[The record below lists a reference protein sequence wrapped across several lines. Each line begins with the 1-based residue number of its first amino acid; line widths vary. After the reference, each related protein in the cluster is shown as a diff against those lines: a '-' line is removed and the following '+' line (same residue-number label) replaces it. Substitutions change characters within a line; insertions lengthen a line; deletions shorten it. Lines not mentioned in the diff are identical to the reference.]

1 MRIAFDVDGVF
12 TDIEKYQLTRGK
24 EYFKN
29 IPEENLK
36 LDEYD
41 VEEIFNVSH
50 KERNKF
56 WTKYIFDY
64 CIKEPMRKDAS
75 ITLNKLHEEGHEIY
89 IVTGRVHTLEK
100 GFVGA
105 LFRKMLID
113 WLKKNNIPYEKI
125 IYCNEKG
132 SEVDKLEAIKNNQID
147 VLIDDKRENINEA
160 SKITNVLCYDA
171 LYNQDCLGKNI
182 TRVHNFNEIY
192 HQIQIL
198 SQKTSFIK
206 KTPEEI
212 EDLTTEEKIE
222 YFKNLKKYYQ
232 TLPYDDERIKKE
244 EKTYL
249 KCVKIG
255 KKMFN
260 LAFKPM
266 VFNKEFI
273 PSNNGYIIAS
283 NHNNYYDQFPIIA
296 ALNDDQAIHFLTAT
310 KMLALKRGN
319 FYMKTGVIPVD
330 RNDKNDRARANDEL
344 KKILL
349 HDGNIGIFPEGRT
362 NRNEDFLLEF
372 HPGAVSTAQITG
384 CPIVPVA
391 VNDHYKKKDGTLCV
405 RFGEPFYVLPTDDI
419 LEKTEYLKQTIGK
432 LKQENIDY
440 EKEEAKKLIK

>member
-24 EYFKN
+24 KYFKN

-147 VLIDDKRENINEA
+147 VLIDDKRENINEFG
-160 SKITNVLCYDA
+160 N
-171 LYNQDCLGKNI
+171 KNI
-182 TRVHNFNEIY
+182 KLNR
-192 HQIQIL
+192 
-198 SQKTSFIK
+198 
-206 KTPEEI
+206 
-212 EDLTTEEKIE
+212 
-222 YFKNLKKYYQ
+222 
-232 TLPYDDERIKKE
+232 R
-244 EKTYL
+244 
-249 KCVKIG
+249 
-255 KKMFN
+255 
-260 LAFKPM
+260 
-266 VFNKEFI
+266 NK
-273 PSNNGYIIAS
+273 S
-283 NHNNYYDQFPIIA
+283 
-296 ALNDDQAIHFLTAT
+296 
-310 KMLALKRGN
+310 
-319 FYMKTGVIPVD
+319 
-330 RNDKNDRARANDEL
+330 
-344 KKILL
+344 
-349 HDGNIGIFPEGRT
+349 
-362 NRNEDFLLEF
+362 
-372 HPGAVSTAQITG
+372 
-384 CPIVPVA
+384 
-391 VNDHYKKKDGTLCV
+391 
-405 RFGEPFYVLPTDDI
+405 
-419 LEKTEYLKQTIGK
+419 
-432 LKQENIDY
+432 
-440 EKEEAKKLIK
+440 

>member
-24 EYFKN
+24 KYFKN

-113 WLKKNNIPYEKI
+113 WLKKNNIPYEMI

-255 KKMFN
+255 KD
-260 LAFKPM
+260 
-266 VFNKEFI
+266 V
-273 PSNNGYIIAS
+273 
-283 NHNNYYDQFPIIA
+283 
-296 ALNDDQAIHFLTAT
+296 
-310 KMLALKRGN
+310 
-319 FYMKTGVIPVD
+319 
-330 RNDKNDRARANDEL
+330 
-344 KKILL
+344 
-349 HDGNIGIFPEGRT
+349 
-362 NRNEDFLLEF
+362 
-372 HPGAVSTAQITG
+372 
-384 CPIVPVA
+384 
-391 VNDHYKKKDGTLCV
+391 
-405 RFGEPFYVLPTDDI
+405 
-419 LEKTEYLKQTIGK
+419 
-432 LKQENIDY
+432 
-440 EKEEAKKLIK
+440 

>member
-1 MRIAFDVDGVF
+1 
-12 TDIEKYQLTRGK
+12 
-24 EYFKN
+24 
-29 IPEENLK
+29 
-36 LDEYD
+36 
-41 VEEIFNVSH
+41 
-50 KERNKF
+50 
-56 WTKYIFDY
+56 
-64 CIKEPMRKDAS
+64 
-75 ITLNKLHEEGHEIY
+75 
-89 IVTGRVHTLEK
+89 
-100 GFVGA
+100 
-105 LFRKMLID
+105 
-113 WLKKNNIPYEKI
+113 
-125 IYCNEKG
+125 
-132 SEVDKLEAIKNNQID
+132 
-147 VLIDDKRENINEA
+147 
-160 SKITNVLCYDA
+160 
-171 LYNQDCLGKNI
+171 
-182 TRVHNFNEIY
+182 
-192 HQIQIL
+192 
-198 SQKTSFIK
+198 
-206 KTPEEI
+206 
-212 EDLTTEEKIE
+212 
-222 YFKNLKKYYQ
+222 
-232 TLPYDDERIKKE
+232 
-244 EKTYL
+244 
-249 KCVKIG
+249 
-255 KKMFN
+255 MFN

-296 ALNDDQAIHFLTAT
+296 ALNDDQAIHFLTST
-310 KMLALKRGN
+310 NMLALKREN
-319 FYMKTGVIPVD
+319 FYSKTGVIPVD